1 MGSFRSFV
9 DYIFKITETY
19 ELDEMSLQGAI
30 THSGVLIKH
39 LLYILENQQ
48 DTRAV
53 GSTVSDVRGMVK
65 EIEKQINDI
74 TGKAVRNL
82 DKVTVNLVLAFD
94 QGLHRF
100 EKQYEFTP
108 RTVASRK
115 FLEKA
120 YSMGLTL
127 EELGITV
134 VLLNK
139 RKVSLI
145 FRLSDFLQ
153 LYN

>member
-1 MGSFRSFV
+1 MNNFRNFV
-9 DYIFKITETY
+9 DYIFKITEAR
-19 ELDEMSLQGAI
+19 ELDEMSIQGAI
-30 THSGVLIKH
+30 THGGVLIKH

-48 DTRAV
+48 DARAV
-53 GSTVSDVRGMVK
+53 SSTVSDIRGMVK
-65 EIEKQINDI
+65 TIERQINDI
-74 TGKAVRNL
+74 TGKALRNL

-94 QGLHRF
+94 QGLYRF

-120 YSMGLTL
+120 YSIELTL
-127 EELGITV
+127 EDLGITV

-139 RKVSLI
+139 RRVSLS
-145 FRLSDFLQ
+145 FSLTDFLQ
-153 LYN
+153 AYN